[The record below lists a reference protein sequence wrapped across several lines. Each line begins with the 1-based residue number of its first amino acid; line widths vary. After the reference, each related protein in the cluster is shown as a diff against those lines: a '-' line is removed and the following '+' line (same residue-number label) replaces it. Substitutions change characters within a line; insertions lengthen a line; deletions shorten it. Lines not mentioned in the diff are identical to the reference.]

1 MYQGRLPTER
11 KICAPSEGSQPANVG
26 AEAEE
31 EENTSWNPQEVE
43 RTGAHGGAN
52 PRDFAR
58 GG

>member
-1 MYQGRLPTER
+1 MLPTER

-43 RTGAHGGAN
+43 RTGAHRGAN
-52 PRDFAR
+52 PWDFA
-58 GG
+58 GGG